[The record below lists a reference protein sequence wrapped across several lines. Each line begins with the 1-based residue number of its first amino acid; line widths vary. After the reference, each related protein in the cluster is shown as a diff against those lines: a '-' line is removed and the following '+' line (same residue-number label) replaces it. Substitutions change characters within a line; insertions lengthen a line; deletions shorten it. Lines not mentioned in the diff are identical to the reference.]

1 LKPKSVVVGV
11 IDSGVEVDHPG
22 LVKNLWKNVNEVPD
36 NGKDDDGN
44 GYVDDV
50 YGWNFIG
57 GKNGDVGV
65 DNTEVARVVRQYKPF
80 FEGDN
85 AVQNKENQTKMSS
98 EFDMYLKAKEIFTK
112 KSTEAQQQFQFYSG
126 FQKEIPGIVATLNGK
141 TLTKENLASIKPTTQ
156 VEYRNLAILSNVA
169 QDPAVQG
176 KTPAEVQ
183 TFLEKEIKEALE
195 YFEPQA
201 TKQYDLNYD
210 TRSIVGD
217 NYNDINEKFTA
228 IIITKDQMLNMELTF
243 LVLLQDSSRWRN
255 AIWSCL

>member
-1 LKPKSVVVGV
+1 M
-11 IDSGVEVDHPG
+11 EFH
-22 LVKNLWKNVNEVPD
+22 WWE
-36 NGKDDDGN
+36 
-44 GYVDDV
+44 
-50 YGWNFIG
+50 
-57 GKNGDVGV
+57 NGDVGV

-243 LVLLQDSSRWRN
+243 LVLLQDYLKVEKRN
-255 AIWSCL
+255 MELLIK